1 MVCHLFCRQIKF
13 AALFVLLFS
22 AVILPACSSTESE
35 TPPTP
40 SRLVYGLTLA
50 PSGLDPHLNAS
61 SELGIPLTSVYDTLV
76 YLDEETDQFV
86 PGLANSW
93 TVSGDG
99 LVYTFTLRDDVVFH
113 DGTPFNAEAV
123 KFNLDRITSPD
134 LASQKARFML
144 GPYNRAELVDEFT
157 VKIYLDQPFA
167 PLLDSLS
174 QVYLGMA
181 SPAAVQKWGDEYQL
195 HQAGTGPY
203 VFSDYA
209 PGDRLLLT
217 ANPDYAWGPELY
229 SRQTASIDEI
239 EFRFFTDPA
248 TRSPAL
254 ETGEAQIMG
263 EIPPQDAER
272 LQADAQFILQ
282 PQPIPGSSL
291 MFFLNTARPPLDE
304 LPLRQALLYGANR
317 PAIISAVFRDTSP
330 VAYGPLTAVTFGYD
344 PAVKDYYPFDPA
356 RAAALL
362 DEAGWLDTDGD
373 GMRERNGQPLVLDMY
388 LMGWGFMPEVGQL
401 LAAQWQELGIGIN
414 SQIVSY
420 PEALAIGAEGGH
432 HLIPFPLSGSD
443 PDIMR
448 KFFHAEAQFN
458 WSKINNPTLD
468 SLLTEAAQ
476 TADRPTR
483 ANLYSQAQQ
492 QVMDQALILPVRDYV
507 NLNGLNNRVQGLRFD
522 AQGWFP
528 RLIDVTLKAQ

>member
-1 MVCHLFCRQIKF
+1 
-13 AALFVLLFS
+13 
-22 AVILPACSSTESE
+22 
-35 TPPTP
+35 
-40 SRLVYGLTLA
+40 
-50 PSGLDPHLNAS
+50 
-61 SELGIPLTSVYDTLV
+61 
-76 YLDEETDQFV
+76 
-86 PGLANSW
+86 
-93 TVSGDG
+93 
-99 LVYTFTLRDDVVFH
+99 
-113 DGTPFNAEAV
+113 
-123 KFNLDRITSPD
+123 
-134 LASQKARFML
+134 
-144 GPYNRAELVDEFT
+144 
-157 VKIYLDQPFA
+157 
-167 PLLDSLS
+167 
-174 QVYLGMA
+174 
-181 SPAAVQKWGDEYQL
+181 
-195 HQAGTGPY
+195 
-203 VFSDYA
+203 
-209 PGDRLLLT
+209 LLT

-432 HLIPFPLSGSD
+432 HLIPFTLSGSD

-528 RLIDVTLKAQ
+528 RLIDVTLAAQ